1 MSFGSPCFAERS
13 NSSAGTPALARC
25 AAICAPM
32 TPAPRMAA
40 FRTRMRDSG
49 MFRNFVRVLKKRRAA
64 GCDAAARTANLD
76 ALPRLL
82 GRVGQLEAD
91 DVDIAPVR
99 PADQTVGGGA
109 SVVLIHVGIAD
120 EDVRPGEVDRQA
132 GREPVLRAE
141 RNPGPVIV
149 REPRRPLR
157 VANGRLIVG

>member
-13 NSSAGTPALARC
+13 TSSAGTPALARC

-32 TPAPRMAA
+32 TPAPMMAA
-40 FRTRMRDSG
+40 LRTRMRDSG
-49 MFRNFVRVLKKRRAA
+49 MFRNLVDVLKKRRAA
-64 GCDAAARTANLD
+64 GCEAAARTANLD

-109 SVVLIHVGIAD
+109 SVVLIHARIAH
-120 EDVRPGEVDRQA
+120 EDVRPGEIDRNA
-132 GREPVLRAE
+132 GRVLVLHAE
-141 RNPGPVIV
+141 RYPGPIV
-149 REPRRPLR
+149 
-157 VANGRLIVG
+157 VG